1 MQLETWFLVG
11 GLVLFIAVFASK
23 LTNKFG
29 VPTLIIFVTLG
40 MLMGEEGFGNIAFSD
55 YILASGIAE
64 IALVVILFSGGFD
77 TSWPSVKK
85 SAPISILLASVG
97 VIITGLAVGL
107 FAGLVFELTILE
119 GLLLGAIISSTDAAA
134 VFTIL
139 KTRNMNLKNELAGTL
154 ELESGSNDP
163 VAYMMTLLFIVW
175 IQGNQTGFALSLILQ
190 LGVGALVGLA
200 IGYLATQ
207 LINRIH
213 LTIDGLY
220 FIIAAS
226 MVMLSFGLSTYL
238 SGNGFLAVY
247 LTGIV
252 LGNHPLTHKI
262 SLVKFFDG
270 LTWLMQILLFFTLG
284 LLVFPSQVFSVI
296 WQGLAVA
303 AFLSFVARPIAV
315 FSIMSFFKKTWQEM
329 TLVSWVG
336 FRGAAS
342 IVFAIYPLV
351 YGLSSGPLIFNI
363 VFFVAFF
370 SVLIQ
375 GMTLIPLAKKLHLTE
390 KNSNVLTTFTDYR
403 GDTYADLLGVK
414 VPDDSDV
421 VGQTIMELELPE
433 KILIVM
439 IKRGKSVVTPRG
451 HTELQ
456 AGDILMLASDSRE
469 ELLEI
474 ARMDRFQSTL
484 KKKRIEIDTEDSNGL
499 L

>member
-11 GLVLFIAVFASK
+11 GIVLFVAVFASK

-40 MLMGEEGFGNIAFSD
+40 MLMGEEGFGNISFSD
-55 YILASGIAE
+55 YVLASGIAE
-64 IALVVILFSGGFD
+64 IALVIILFSGGFD
-77 TSWPSVKK
+77 TSWHTVKK
-85 SAPISILLASVG
+85 SAPIAILLSSLG
-97 VIITGLAVGL
+97 VIITGLFIGV
-107 FAGLVFELTILE
+107 FAGLVFEMTLLE

-139 KTRNMNLKNELAGTL
+139 KTSNLNLKNDLAGIL

-163 VAYMMTLLFIVW
+163 VAHMMTLFFIFL
-175 IQGNQTGFALSLILQ
+175 IQGSHTGFALSLILQ
-190 LGVGALVGLA
+190 LGVGTLIGIGIGFLA
-200 IGYLATQ
+200 KE

-213 LTIDGLY
+213 LSIDGLY

-226 MVMLSFGLSTYL
+226 MVMLSFGLSEFLY
-238 SGNGFLAVY
+238 GNGFLAVY

-284 LLVFPSQVFSVI
+284 LLVFPGQVLDVI

-303 AFLSFVARPIAV
+303 AFLSFIARPVAV
-315 FSIMSFFKKTWQEM
+315 FMIMSFFKKSWKEM

-351 YGLSSGPLIFNI
+351 SGLSSGSLIFNI

-375 GMTLIPLAKKLHLTE
+375 GVTLIPLAKRLHLTE
-390 KNSNVLTTFTDYR
+390 NTNNVLTTFTDYR
-403 GDTYADLLGVK
+403 GDTYTDLLGVK
-414 VPDDSDV
+414 VPMDSEV
-421 VGQTIMELELPE
+421 VGQTIMELDLPE
-433 KILIVM
+433 HVLIVM

-451 HTELQ
+451 HTELL
-456 AGDILMLASDSRE
+456 AGDVLMLASDSRD

-474 ARMDRFQSTL
+474 AKMDRFQTAI
-484 KKKRIEIDTEDSNGL
+484 KKRKS
-499 L
+499 